1 MGQRTPWGLTPAFRA
16 PSCLPGFHTQ
26 PPCSP
31 ACSLSSSLLPSA
43 QLPAHRHFGD
53 SGSRDRQRGWHGR
66 NFGCTCLSPLP
77 QALLS
82 SSSQYGENRS
92 PAVPGTLGF
101 PPRRGRRKKP
111 RPLAPDP
118 LENYASSHS
127 KAHQDGDEGAG
138 REKQCQGGAS

>member
-1 MGQRTPWGLTPAFRA
+1 MTVAPGTDSEGGTGGTLAAPA
-16 PSCLPGFHTQ
+16 
-26 PPCSP
+26 
-31 ACSLSSSLLPSA
+31 SA
-43 QLPAHRHFGD
+43 
-53 SGSRDRQRGWHGR
+53 
-66 NFGCTCLSPLP
+66 LSPK
-77 QALLS
+77 ALLS